1 MRVNYTKSV
10 NSDLTAFSVGNML
23 IIRFADKWHI
33 LTNPNNPPPG
43 VDQTFV
49 EVGENPTPSEIFD
62 AIDKHA
68 KK

>member
-33 LTNPNNPPPG
+33 LTNPNDPPPG
-43 VDQTFV
+43 LDQTFV
-49 EVGENPTPSEIFD
+49 EVGEDPTLGEIFD
-62 AIDKHA
+62 AIEKHA
-68 KK
+68 KH